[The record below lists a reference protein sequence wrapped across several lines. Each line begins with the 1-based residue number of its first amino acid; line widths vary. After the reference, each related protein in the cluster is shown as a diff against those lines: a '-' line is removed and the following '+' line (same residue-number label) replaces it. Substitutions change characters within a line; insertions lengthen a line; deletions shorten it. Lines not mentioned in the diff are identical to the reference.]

1 MAINILSGL
10 QNEYPN
16 MEHMIK
22 IKGFSKGSI
31 STARWNRWQKA
42 FPDIVSSLVYIYKS
56 TNQYLEAENVLV
68 NWISRFPNDNNA
80 KKLLEEVRIQD

>member
-1 MAINILSGL
+1 MAKSFPRHSIFSG
-10 QNEYPN
+10 
-16 MEHMIK
+16 I
-22 IKGFSKGSI
+22 
-31 STARWNRWQKA
+31 
-42 FPDIVSSLVYIYKS
+42 YIYKS